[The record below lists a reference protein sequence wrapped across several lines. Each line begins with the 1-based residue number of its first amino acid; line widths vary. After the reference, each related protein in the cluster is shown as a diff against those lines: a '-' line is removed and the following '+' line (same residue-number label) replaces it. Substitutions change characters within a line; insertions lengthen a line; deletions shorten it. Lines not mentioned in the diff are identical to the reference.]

1 MADEGSSGDMFS
13 AIRGGVALKKV
24 AALPDVKNLSVQE
37 EVRPEHRCS
46 SLADTH
52 VTDEMLEWD
61 RTPLP
66 EPWRERCRAG
76 DSRSE
81 KRRKSRRRKTT
92 ASGTTDEL
100 EHVASLCL
108 GGKIQASKPAQAES
122 GISSHLLFLR
132 ALSILFLTFSM

>member
-37 EVRPEHRCS
+37 EVRPKHRCS

-52 VTDEMLEWD
+52 VMADEMTLEWD

-66 EPWRERCRAG
+66 EP
-76 DSRSE
+76 
-81 KRRKSRRRKTT
+81 
-92 ASGTTDEL
+92 
-100 EHVASLCL
+100 
-108 GGKIQASKPAQAES
+108 
-122 GISSHLLFLR
+122 
-132 ALSILFLTFSM
+132 